1 MAAVSQGAAR
11 KKSSDL
17 AVRAYM
23 HASILAVTDLSTINP
38 DRLRLALNYSTF
50 LFDTAEETDQACF
63 IAKRATDDAQAEVES
78 LETDVHPES
87 IRLIELLRKRNVS
100 RLLVSLFYRLF
111 SLITPLVRTNGPRLG
126 KLILALTMIDL
137 HIFLLVRMCCADS
150 LALVKCR
157 TLELKNTSCLLVIL
171 NHTSGRVEKRWKRSS
186 Q

>member
-23 HASILAVTDLSTINP
+23 HASILAITDLSTINP

-50 LFDTAEETDQACF
+50 LYDTAEETDQACF
-63 IAKRATDDAQAEVES
+63 IAKRAIDDAQAEVDS

-87 IRLIELLRKRNVS
+87 IRVIQLLRKRNVS
-100 RLLVSLFYRLF
+100 RLLVILTLQSISL
-111 SLITPLVRTNGPRLG
+111 TTALVRTSGSRLV

-137 HIFLLVRMCCADS
+137 ISFFAC
-150 LALVKCR
+150 
-157 TLELKNTSCLLVIL
+157 
-171 NHTSGRVEKRWKRSS
+171 
-186 Q
+186 